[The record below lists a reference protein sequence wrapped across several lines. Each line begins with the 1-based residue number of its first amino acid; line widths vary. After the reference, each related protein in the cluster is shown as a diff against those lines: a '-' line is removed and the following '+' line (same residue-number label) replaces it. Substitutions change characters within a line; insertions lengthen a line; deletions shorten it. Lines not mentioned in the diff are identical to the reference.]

1 MQLFRG
7 KKKETRR
14 VVGRE
19 LMMENRPV
27 NSIDTSLRDAIRRL
41 EKVDR
46 TLTQVTADFGA
57 AVKAMMVETMEIRT
71 SLNTLL
77 SARLASLR
85 AQLNELQ
92 LVSSTMPME
101 SVSMLESPQELEIL
115 ESENPRLE
123 AIEKPEETGSEMDI
137 SKALKRRVQ
146 GLKDEGKRPLL

>member
-19 LMMENRPV
+19 LMMENSP

-57 AVKAMMVETMEIRT
+57 AVKAMMAETLEIRS

-101 SVSMLESPQELEIL
+101 SVSMLESPQELETL
-115 ESENPRLE
+115 ESEDPRLE
-123 AIEKPEETGSEMDI
+123 VAEKPEETRSEMDI
-137 SKALKRRVQ
+137 SGALKRRVQ
-146 GLKDEGKRPLL
+146 GLKNEGKRPLL